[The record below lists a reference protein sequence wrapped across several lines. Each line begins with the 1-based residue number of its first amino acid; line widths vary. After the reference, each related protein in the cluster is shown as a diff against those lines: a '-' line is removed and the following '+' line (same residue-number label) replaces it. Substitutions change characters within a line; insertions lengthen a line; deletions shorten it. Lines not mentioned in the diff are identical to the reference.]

1 MKHKFT
7 FDKASGTMV
16 PDSPAVAQGLKA
28 NVQREVQEIK
38 PNATTEAPTFR
49 ETKKMEAK
57 SAANVNVRQN
67 QVVQM
72 KRIDKPSAVQL
83 VDEHG
88 VPEAYLDSITTGVV
102 MFRERQDY
110 SIYQIT
116 DDKTGKIL
124 AYIGGYA
131 LQINF
136 NMDELKTMERIEQC
150 LEGLKKLFRHQI
162 MHQPLNNQ

>member
-1 MKHKFT
+1 
-7 FDKASGTMV
+7 MV
-16 PDSPAVAQGLKA
+16 PSSATIAQGLKA

-38 PNATTEAPTFR
+38 TDVIPEQPKFR
-49 ETKKMEAK
+49 EEKELETK
-57 SAANVNVRQN
+57 SATGINVRQS
-67 QVVQM
+67 QIVQM
-72 KRIDKPSAVQL
+72 KRVKEPSIVQL
-83 VDEHG
+83 VNDDG
-88 VPEAYLDSITTGVV
+88 VPEAYLNSITTGVV

-116 DDKTGKIL
+116 DDKTGKVL

-131 LQINF
+131 LQIKF
-136 NMDELKTMERIEQC
+136 NMEELRTMERIEQC